1 MNLILNNTRK
11 FNSYALALDTTFKQK
26 YATRV
31 LLGDNGQYWVPANRR
46 EESILI
52 KAGYEVAPK

>member
-31 LLGDNGQYWVPANRR
+31 LLGITANTGF
-46 EESILI
+46 LLTAAK
-52 KAGYEVAPK
+52 KAS